1 MTETID
7 PAGEIRSLG
16 ALEALFGPVAE
27 PARRK
32 EVSCLPP
39 VYQALIAAAPFC
51 VLATAGPDGLDA
63 SPRGDAPGFVSVE
76 DAHTLRLPERRGN
89 NRVDS
94 LRNILHD
101 PRVGLLFLIPGRG
114 ESLRVNGRARIL
126 TGPAVLAPFAVGD
139 RSPTC
144 VIEVRVEAAYFQCAR
159 AILRSRLW
167 EPLPPEVLAAVPSAG
182 AILAALSDGAIDG
195 TAYDA
200 GLPARQAATL
210 Y

>member
-1 MTETID
+1 MRWRW
-7 PAGEIRSLG
+7 PPFRAWMAARSPLSSNVDRTR
-16 ALEALFGPVAE
+16 L
-27 PARRK
+27 
-32 EVSCLPP
+32 
-39 VYQALIAAAPFC
+39 
-51 VLATAGPDGLDA
+51 LDA
-63 SPRGDAPGFVSVE
+63 SPRGDSPGFVSVE

-89 NRVDS
+89 NRVES

-101 PRVGLLFLIPGRG
+101 PRVALLFLIPGRG

-126 TGPAVLAPFAVGD
+126 TGPAVLAPFAAGD

-144 VIEVRVEAAYFQCAR
+144 VIEVRVDLAYFQCAR

-167 EPLPPEVLAAVPSAG
+167 EPLPLEVLAAVPSAG
-182 AILAALSDGAIDG
+182 AILAALSDGEIDG

-200 GLPARQAATL
+200 GLPARHAETL